1 MKKQG
6 TLFFYLWFKLYKFIK
21 TCLHT
26 EEKEQERTLPCSIVG
41 ESFYG
46 RKTRFFPKLFN
57 IGSKNKIAFFNLWNK
72 ALISGEVLIK
82 WGGSNLIFVPSV
94 SLTSWVFLIIWSTLQ
109 YVPWVSFFY
118 VFLLCSLTFHVN
130 VIAKK
135 SFLLWFVLAFCF
147 RHLAFSNV

>member
-109 YVPWVSFFY
+109 YVPWVSFFMCFYY
-118 VFLLCSLTFHVN
+118 VLWLSTWTVLL
-130 VIAKK
+130 KK
-135 SFLLWFVLAFCF
+135 AFCF
-147 RHLAFSNV
+147 DLC